1 MRDETLTSGAP
12 PLKDECR
19 RRFEP
24 AVDAVRRLIEQEGRK
39 PLLIAID
46 GKCGSGKTTLGFYLK
61 RRFDANLF
69 HMDDFFLQDSQRTE
83 ERLAETGGNVDYER
97 FREEV
102 LKPLLDGAP
111 VCYRPFDCAV
121 RSFREEE
128 LIFPAAVNIV
138 EGSYSMHPYFGE
150 PYDLKI
156 FVDIDDE
163 NQIYNIR
170 RRSGEQKLEL
180 FRKLWIP
187 KETAYFKKFR
197 IRENSDLIIRGYE
210 ELHL

>member
-1 MRDETLTSGAP
+1 MRDETLASGAP

-24 AVDAVRRLIEQEGRK
+24 AVAAVGRLMEQEGRK

-61 RRFDANLF
+61 RQFDANLF

-102 LKPLLDGAP
+102 LKSLLD
-111 VCYRPFDCAV
+111 
-121 RSFREEE
+121 
-128 LIFPAAVNIV
+128 
-138 EGSYSMHPYFGE
+138 
-150 PYDLKI
+150 
-156 FVDIDDE
+156 
-163 NQIYNIR
+163 
-170 RRSGEQKLEL
+170 
-180 FRKLWIP
+180 
-187 KETAYFKKFR
+187 
-197 IRENSDLIIRGYE
+197 
-210 ELHL
+210 